1 MRSDDWNPRHI
12 FFFPQD
18 LILIFVDFFNLI
30 MQNVDF
36 IIPVIQWQLIF
47 GGYLILE
54 NDHICYLN
62 QGEIR

>member
-1 MRSDDWNPRHI
+1 
-12 FFFPQD
+12 
-18 LILIFVDFFNLI
+18 

-36 IIPVIQWQLIF
+36 IIQVIQWQLIF